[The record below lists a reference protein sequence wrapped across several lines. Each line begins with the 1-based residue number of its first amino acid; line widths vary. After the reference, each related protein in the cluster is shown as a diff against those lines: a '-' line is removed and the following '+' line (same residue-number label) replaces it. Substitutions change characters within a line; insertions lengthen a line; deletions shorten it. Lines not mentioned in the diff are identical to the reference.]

1 VSNTLKTT
9 LLLGTLT
16 GLLLW
21 VGDALGG
28 AQGLVIAL
36 GFAVVMN
43 FGSYWY
49 SDRIVLRMYRAQ
61 ELEEHQAPELF
72 RLVREVATAAGLP
85 MPKVCLIPSESP
97 NAFAT
102 GRNPEHAVVAV
113 TAGLT
118 RLLSREELRG
128 VVAHELGHVHN
139 RDTLISA
146 IAATMAGVVTM
157 VGRFAAW
164 GAMLGGRRSSD
175 DAGGPLGAL
184 VMIIVA
190 PLAATLIQMAISRS
204 REFGADAFAARVT
217 HDPFSLASALERI
230 AVGGQ
235 RVPLDAGPA
244 TAHLFIMNPLRGS
257 WLSNLFSTHPPTEER
272 SGRLRSMSL

>member
-1 VSNTLKTT
+1 
-9 LLLGTLT
+9 
-16 GLLLW
+16 
-21 VGDALGG
+21 
-28 AQGLVIAL
+28 L

-272 SGRLRSMSL
+272 IGRLRSMSL